1 MQKNLS
7 TIDLFANLKKMDSLL
22 HSKPGNE
29 RGFITRVATKSLRI
43 ILASLLS
50 ATVSSSIGRAATHD
64 APIDAA
70 KREGEVAYY
79 ASMNLSEA
87 NALIGEFEKRF
98 PFIKV
103 KLNRTGSEKLL
114 TRILTEARAKKT
126 FADVIQTVE
135 FSMHIFNRRGLL
147 ARYVPQANSL
157 YPKDFKEEGFWT
169 TVYYNSYVT
178 AYNTRLV
185 AARALPKTYDDLLD
199 PNWKGKLMMEG
210 TKAEWFAGMLQ
221 ILGQERGL
229 NYMRAL
235 AKQQPSLREGHE
247 LLAQLVAAGEGVFD
261 INIPAASVERMKER
275 GAPIDWT
282 ALGPVP
288 STMVGA
294 GVAAQAPHPSAAR
307 IFLDFLLSR
316 EGQKLM
322 QTPGRMSARGDFT
335 NEQAAMLK
343 DLKIVPVHPSLA
355 EKLDDYAKQLR
366 SIFSRSQ

>member
-1 MQKNLS
+1 MACPLTK
-7 TIDLFANLKKMDSLL
+7 LF
-22 HSKPGNE
+22 
-29 RGFITRVATKSLRI
+29 RR
-43 ILASLLS
+43 ILAGLLS
-50 ATVSSSIGRAATHD
+50 AAAFCSIAGAATSD
-64 APIDAA
+64 ALIDAA
-70 KREGEVAYY
+70 KREGEVVYY

-87 NALIGEFEKRF
+87 NALIGEFERRF
-98 PFIKV
+98 PFLKV

-114 TRILTEARAKKT
+114 TRVLAESRAKKT

-135 FSMHIFNRRGLL
+135 FSMHIFNRRGIL
-147 ARYVPQANSL
+147 AHYTPQANSF

-178 AYNTRLV
+178 AYNTRLAPV
-185 AARALPKTYDDLLD
+185 RTLPKTYDDLLD
-199 PNWKGKLMMEG
+199 PKWKGKLMMEG

-235 AKQQPSLREGHE
+235 AKQQPSPREGHE

-294 GVAAQAPHPSAAR
+294 GVAAQAPHPNAAR

-322 QTPGRMSARGDFT
+322 QTPGRMIARSDLA
-335 NEQAAMLK
+335 NDQAALLK
-343 DLKIVPVHPSLA
+343 QLKIVPVHPSLA

-366 SIFSRSQ
+366 AIFGGSQ